1 MNINFLL
8 LFVIFLNSYYGFK
21 NTSWKYKMSLH
32 PYSMDKNIKE
42 YYRIFTSGLVH
53 ADWRHLIFNA
63 LTLYFFG
70 NFMASYMGFLGYMT
84 LFFGGVVFGNLSSI
98 IKFKNDKN
106 YYSLGASGGISALLM
121 AYIIAF
127 PTSKI
132 YFFFALPIPAYIFGL
147 LFFIF
152 SIYAHFK
159 LKDGINHLAHLTG
172 GVFGVL
178 WILFQM
184 I

>member
-8 LFVIFLNSYYGFK
+8 MLIIFLSSYYGFK
-21 NTSWKYKMSLH
+21 NPSWRYKMALH
-32 PYSMDKNIKE
+32 PYSMHRKTKE
-42 YYRIFTSGLVH
+42 YYRIITSGLVH

-63 LTLYFFG
+63 ITLYFFG
-70 NFMASYMGFLGYMT
+70 NFMAIYLGIIGYLT
-84 LFFGGVVFGNLSSI
+84 LFVGGVIFGNLSSI
-98 IKFKNDKN
+98 IKFKNNEN
-106 YYSLGASGGISALLM
+106 YYSLGASGGISSLLM

-132 YFFFALPIPAYIFGL
+132 YFFFAIPIPAYIFGL
-147 LFFIF
+147 LFFVF

-159 LKDGINHLAHLTG
+159 LKDGINHLAHLSG
-172 GVFGVL
+172 GLFGVL

-184 I
+184 M